1 MQKKVKVA
9 VTGAG
14 GQISYTL
21 LFRLASGEVFGQDCQ
36 VDLQLLELPAAAK
49 VAEGVAKEMC
59 DCALPNLGEVNV
71 YDDAKQAFAG
81 VNWAILVGAKPRTK
95 GMERSD
101 LLLQNAAIFV
111 AQGKA
116 LAHAAS
122 DLRVVVVGNPCNT
135 NALIAAKQCP
145 EVPNNRFTAMTM
157 LDENRAK
164 AQIANRLQTSIT
176 AVKDMYIWGNHS
188 PTMYPDFEYAQVNGK
203 ALVEQCERAWLEHDF
218 LQKVKQRGAE
228 IISYRGS
235 SSAASA
241 AYACAKH
248 VACLA
253 GTGASTMSAA
263 VITDRSYYGL
273 PADLCFS
280 LPLTINS
287 DGSWEVIGDIPL
299 SDYAKQQLRI
309 TTDDLLAEK
318 QVVAEQAL
326 LHK

>member
-1 MQKKVKVA
+1 MPKKVKVA

-21 LFRLASGEVFGQDCQ
+21 LFRLVSGEVFGHDCQ
-36 VDLQLLELPAAAK
+36 VDLQLLELPAATK
-49 VAEGVAKEMC
+49 VAVGVAKEIS
-59 DCALPNLGEVNV
+59 DCGLPNLGNINV
-71 YDDAKQAFAG
+71 YDDAVQAFAG

-101 LLLQNAAIFV
+101 LMLQNAAIFV

-116 LAHAAS
+116 LAQAAS

-135 NALIAAKQCP
+135 NALIASKQCP
-145 EVPNNRFTAMTM
+145 DIPSSRFTAMTM

-164 AQIANRLQTSIT
+164 AQIARHLRLPINS
-176 AVKDMYIWGNHS
+176 VNNMYIWGNHS
-188 PTMYPDFEYAQVNGK
+188 PTMYPDFEYATVNGK
-203 ALVEQCERAWLEHDF
+203 PVVELCRRNWLENDF

-248 VACLA
+248 VASLA
-253 GTGASTMSAA
+253 GVGATTISAA
-263 VITDRSYYGL
+263 VIITDSCYDL
-273 PADLCFS
+273 PQGLCFS
-280 LPLTINS
+280 LPITIKD
-287 DGSWEVIGDIPL
+287 DGSWEIIRDIPL
-299 SDYAKQQLRI
+299 SDYARQQLTI
-309 TTDDLLAEK
+309 TADDLLAEK
-318 QVVAEQAL
+318 QTVAEHL
-326 LHK
+326 